1 MKNCKVK
8 INKTV
13 NLFGG
18 EVRVTEVN
26 FKHNFVCLND
36 ITKNLGKKYNL
47 KNSDRPSSYLNSV
60 NGVAAAKSLSD
71 KGITPYIVVRNGNSG
86 FTFAHKDVARKYIN
100 WLPFGQLTV
109 KEFDVVAM
117 EHLEDFVKQPTVSS
131 NKTNKNVAVTSVKQ
145 TDNVSK
151 EDALKALEVLE
162 VYVKQHK
169 K

>member
-18 EVRVTEVN
+18 EIRVTEVN

-36 ITKNLGKKYNL
+36 ITKNLGKKVNL
-47 KNSDRPSSYLNSV
+47 KKSDRPSTYLNSV
-60 NGVAAAKSLSD
+60 NGVAAVKSLTS
-71 KGITPYIVVRNGNSG
+71 KGITPYVVIRNGNSG
-86 FTFAHKDVARKYIN
+86 FTFAHKDIARKYIN
-100 WLPFGQLTV
+100 WLPSDYSAI
-109 KEFDVVAM
+109 KEFDNVTK
-117 EHLEDFVKQPTVSS
+117 EHLEDFVKQPLVS
-131 NKTNKNVAVTSVKQ
+131 NPVTQKPVAVKHSTSL
-145 TDNVSK
+145 SK